1 MFEALWGGDE
11 TRIVVTTDL
20 SHYHDQTTANTLDRE
35 TATAIVERYDVPGP
49 DRACGE
55 AATRSLL
62 RVARRRAL
70 TVRLLDL
77 RTSADT
83 AGEPERVVGYGAF
96 ALT

>member
-1 MFEALWGGDE
+1 MVFEALWGGDE

-55 AATRSLL
+55 AADAEPAPGGPYDERSRCACSICAHRPTRG
-62 RVARRRAL
+62 A
-70 TVRLLDL
+70 VR
-77 RTSADT
+77 SASSAT
-83 AGEPERVVGYGAF
+83 AP
-96 ALT
+96 LP